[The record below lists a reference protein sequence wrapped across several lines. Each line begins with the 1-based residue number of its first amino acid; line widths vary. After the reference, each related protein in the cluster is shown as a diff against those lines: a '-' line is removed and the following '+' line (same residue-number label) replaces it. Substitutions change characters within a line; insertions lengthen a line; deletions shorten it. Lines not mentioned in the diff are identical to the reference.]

1 MRTRLIAPLCVA
13 MTLAAAAFAGQAQE
27 ISVKATVPAS
37 AKPDKMFGVVLTI
50 DVPEGY
56 YIYANKLDSDL
67 GVPTDVKVK
76 VPAGVKIGAIRFPKP
91 KTKEVAGE
99 TLAYWE
105 GEFKI
110 TVPVTAGKKN
120 LGKNAFN
127 VEVKYQ
133 MCNDKIC
140 LPPQIA
146 KASASTTVK

>member
-1 MRTRLIAPLCVA
+1 MIAPLCVA

-27 ISVKATVPAS
+27 ISVKANAPAS
-37 AKPDKMFGVVLTI
+37 AKPEKMFGVVI
-50 DVPEGY
+50 KVAVPDGH

-67 GVPTDVKVK
+67 GIPTVVTIKA
-76 VPAGVKIGAIRFPKP
+76 PAGVKVGAIRFPKP
-91 KTKEVAGE
+91 KTKELAGE
-99 TLAYWE
+99 TLAYWD
-105 GEFKI
+105 GEFTI

-120 LGKNAFN
+120 VGKNAIS

-140 LPPQIA
+140 LPPQVA